1 MKVDESRRIM
11 GILWE
16 VLQTGMMYGQKR
28 KSDSVEDRVAFL
40 ENQLE
45 STRNTL
51 RELVKKIEEIHG
63 LDIDGDGRI
72 G

>member
-1 MKVDESRRIM
+1 M

-51 RELVKKIEEIHG
+51 AELVKKIEEIHG
-63 LDIDGDGRI
+63 LDIDGDGRV